1 MEVKAI
7 LRIAIHFFLFSSWR
21 NRLLNSEKKPEKR
34 FSMNFLDTLGAGDPL
49 SWENTM
55 RNKGSKS
62 SILKACHL
70 GLLS

>member
-7 LRIAIHFFLFSSWR
+7 LKIAIIFFASWR

>member
-7 LRIAIHFFLFSSWR
+7 LKIAIIFFASWR

-55 RNKGSKS
+55 RSKGSK
-62 SILKACHL
+62 
-70 GLLS
+70 

>member
-7 LRIAIHFFLFSSWR
+7 LKIAIIFFASWR

-34 FSMNFLDTLGAGDPL
+34 LSMNFLDTLGAGDPL